1 MKFRR
6 GLGVGSDWI
15 QPCGHAAARFTK
27 LYIKRLLDNLI
38 PLGDMVKFF
47 LCQFSPSLLFKPPLS
62 SCSLTMQDC
71 ALFLCSLISF
81 LCMAATPKPLR
92 QHAVY
97 ANDQPFMLKVEWDLN
112 KISPLFSP
120 PTHTDTHT
128 NGMTEC
134 KNTLKY
140 HLPFLHL
147 NYHFLNLKFFTW
159 SHGTPVSE
167 GQASL

>member
-6 GLGVGSDWI
+6 GVGSDWI

-38 PLGDMVKFF
+38 PLGDMVKSF

-62 SCSLTMQDC
+62 SCSPTMQDC

-112 KISPLFSP
+112 KISPLFSH
-120 PTHTDTHT
+120 THRHTHC
-128 NGMTEC
+128 MTEC

-140 HLPFLHL
+140 HLQFLHL
-147 NYHFLNLKFFTW
+147 IYHFLK
-159 SHGTPVSE
+159 SE
-167 GQASL
+167 IPYLIPQYTCVVGQASL